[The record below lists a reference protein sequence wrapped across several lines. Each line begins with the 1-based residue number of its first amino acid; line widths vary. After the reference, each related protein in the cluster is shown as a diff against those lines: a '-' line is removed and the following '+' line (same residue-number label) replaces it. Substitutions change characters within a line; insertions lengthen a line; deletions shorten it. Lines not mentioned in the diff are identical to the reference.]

1 MASEE
6 RLRVFLDSN
15 VWFSALYTDL
25 KGSYPS
31 VILKLAQT
39 GVFDLYYC
47 TLVALEL
54 RHNVLRKIPEKED
67 ALNSMLEHAEKLTDV
82 LLDLEILKKLPEGER
97 IILSTAI
104 YNRMDVFVTGNTRDF
119 GYLLGERIG
128 KTRILTPGDFLTA
141 S

>member
-15 VWFSALYTDL
+15 VWFSSLYTDL

-31 VILKLAQT
+31 VILKLAQA

-54 RHNVLRKIPEKED
+54 KHNVRRKIPEKED
-67 ALNSMLEHAEKLTDV
+67 ALNSLLERSEKLTDV
-82 LLDLEILKKLPEGER
+82 LLDLEILKKLPEGDR

-104 YNRMDVFVTGNTRDF
+104 YNRMDVFVTGKTRDF
-119 GYLLGERIG
+119 GYLLRERIG
-128 KTRILTPGDFLTA
+128 RTRILTPKDFLTA